1 MSALSLI
8 DPLLGGS
15 VRLVGVFV
23 GGIVAGAISVSVS
36 VSVSVA
42 PATGVSG
49 GRGARLAESGEARI
63 AAEADAFQAEDRLVV
78 LEGEDARVEHL
89 GEVLVEHGLV
99 GGDSQRRL
107 VLCFGEGNGDK
118 DGKDDKIRKLHK
130 KIQKRS
136 SLPESGGTSDRRPAA
151 PAWECD
157 C

>member
-1 MSALSLI
+1 MSTLSLI

-36 VSVSVA
+36 VSIA

-49 GRGARLAESGEARI
+49 GRGARLAGRGEARV

-107 VLCFGEGNGDK
+107 VLCFGEGNGVKDDK
-118 DGKDDKIRKLHK
+118 DDKDKIRKLHK

-136 SLPESGGTSDRRPAA
+136 SLPE
-151 PAWECD
+151 
-157 C
+157 